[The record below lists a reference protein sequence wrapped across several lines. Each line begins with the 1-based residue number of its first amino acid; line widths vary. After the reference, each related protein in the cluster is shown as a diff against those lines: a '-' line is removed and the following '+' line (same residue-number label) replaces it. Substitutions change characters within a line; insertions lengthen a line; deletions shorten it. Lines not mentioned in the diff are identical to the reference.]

1 MYVVGYG
8 EIGVRDFG
16 LAVATFVVFMN
27 GSDVLCLKQKNSV
40 REIEKITITPQLPN
54 EYPPKILI

>member
-8 EIGVRDFG
+8 DIGVRDFG

-27 GSDVLCLKQKNSV
+27 GSDMLCIQQKKNKI
-40 REIEKITITPQLPN
+40 IETILPLP
-54 EYPPKILI
+54 EQILRQSKRLI